1 MKKYIILI
9 CIVLFMGVIFLFS
22 NVKGE
27 ESDRQSIG
35 LLENTIGNIASI
47 IDKDITEEEKNELYL
62 RLNYPLRK
70 TAHVLEFFVL
80 SLLICLFLHNLNIDM
95 LKVIIFTFIISFA
108 FACGDEIHQLFVP
121 NRNGCFLDVMID
133 TIGILILLI
142 IYYFKE
148 RRKV

>member
-108 FACGDEIHQLFVP
+108 FARGDEIHQLFVP

>member
-70 TAHVLEFFVL
+70 TAHVLEFFAL